1 MEKFIGMICPF
12 CKTEIK
18 DGDAVKVCPSCSIPH
33 HEVCWEKNNGCTTI
47 GCPERHYEAHYV
59 NPSDMCVNCGALLD
73 DDQEFCPK
81 CGTPKGGKKKRICAK
96 CGAELEDGHEFCPKC
111 GQKASYINDS
121 NDNSTIS
128 QLKETVSKTY
138 EKANKKGKIIGVI
151 GLIAVIVAVF
161 IFIAPKIFVSI
172 DTLCAQGNYE
182 KAYAR
187 ASEDEKNTVLAENI
201 IAYLS
206 YESSENL
213 KDPSSFLLRDAYYI
227 VSYNAGEERIY
238 QQAVLYISGKNGF
251 GGNSSSYWI
260 WGADENGDWS
270 YIGSCSGLNLDSDD
284 DDYIVSLI
292 ATVLVES
299 RNAIKLSNASIKNIN
314 KAFESG
320 ELDSIVLIGNDALD
334 TSIMPKDGEN

>member
-1 MEKFIGMICPF
+1 M
-12 CKTEIK
+12 
-18 DGDAVKVCPSCSIPH
+18 
-33 HEVCWEKNNGCTTI
+33 
-47 GCPERHYEAHYV
+47 
-59 NPSDMCVNCGALLD
+59 
-73 DDQEFCPK
+73 
-81 CGTPKGGKKKRICAK
+81 
-96 CGAELEDGHEFCPKC
+96 
-111 GQKASYINDS
+111 
-121 NDNSTIS
+121 
-128 QLKETVSKTY
+128 
-138 EKANKKGKIIGVI
+138 ANKKGKIIGVI